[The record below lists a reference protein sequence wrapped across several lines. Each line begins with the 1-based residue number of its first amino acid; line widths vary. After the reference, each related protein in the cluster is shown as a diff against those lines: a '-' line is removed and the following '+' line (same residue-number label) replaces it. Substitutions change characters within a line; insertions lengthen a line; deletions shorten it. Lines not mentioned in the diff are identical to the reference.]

1 MRPDAWPAAQRS
13 TLRRYELVLALQ
25 SQRSRPQDGLRQL
38 SGPATARSAQ
48 GCDRPV
54 EAKAPVRDR
63 VEAIAKA
70 YLKHAKTRTREKT
83 SGETERILRVDV
95 LPIWNGKRLSEIT
108 KADVRQLIDGIMRR
122 GAPVAANRTLAC
134 IKTMFAFA
142 IEQDILTASPCTGL
156 KPPAAEVSRDR
167 TIG

>member
-83 SGETERILRVDV
+83 FGETERVLRRDV
-95 LPIWNGKRLSEIT
+95 LPIWEGKGLPGNGKC
-108 KADVRQLIDGIMRR
+108 DVPQSLD
-122 GAPVAANRTLAC
+122 
-134 IKTMFAFA
+134 
-142 IEQDILTASPCTGL
+142 S
-156 KPPAAEVSRDR
+156 
-167 TIG
+167 